1 MPNQPAKVI
10 DDVWITTSCNACFN
24 VCAIRVRRKDGKI
37 IDVKGD
43 PDVESSRGKICGKSK
58 SRIADIYNP
67 DRVLRPLKRT
77 NFEKGLGVD
86 PKWVEISWDEAMD
99 TVVKKLAEVKKH
111 DPREL
116 IVSTFDLCNIAI
128 SQSFGVAFGTPNY
141 EFYPVSCGNGLH
153 TVFFLTLGNLNAEI
167 DLERC
172 NYIMLWGSQLGHGI
186 NNNPIEAIRNMAD
199 ARRRGAKLVVVD
211 PICGHAAA
219 KADEWI
225 PIRPG
230 TDGALA
236 LGMIN
241 VMVNDLGICDEP
253 YLKFKTNAPYLVD
266 DSGHYVREDES
277 GKPMIWDAG
286 NEKAVAFDER
296 NIKNPALKGTFC
308 VGKTPCRPAFDVL
321 MADIK
326 MHYCLENVEKITTV
340 PKETIAR
347 IAREFGA
354 AARIGSTIEFCGET
368 LPHRPAT
375 LEFKRGITHHK
386 NGFFNCFSL
395 QLMNIMVGNL
405 NVPGGLMGTNPYGP
419 MGYWTMFAGK
429 DGMLTSDVYQKA
441 SGGRGSFGSFMSPYP
456 PNPVSPPTSLN
467 LRELLP
473 LSGFI
478 PGTGAFTIHDP
489 DKFHI
494 PYRPKAMIT
503 CRTNMVLSNNDP
515 RFQAD
520 MLKKLDFILSFAT
533 TIDETAEFADIILPE
548 AHDFEKYWFFPVNHA
563 AGFQKPGPGNWYF
576 QSIHPA
582 VDPPEGVRNWIDV
595 MMDIAERLGTLPEL
609 NAELNRMT
617 GLVMSEDLSLAPDKK
632 YSAKEIHDRGVAM
645 YAMLCGIGTKPE
657 LLTEEAPVVM
667 GPSKTPSESFPGAFC
682 DARVPIYLEHLIDV
696 GKEVERVTR
705 QIGMGWWDL
714 SHYDPIARW
723 RPCPAHEE
731 DDDEYDLFVVSSRLP
746 LHGQSIS
753 ANNPWVDDI
762 CRRNRLDYNILLNV
776 RTAREKN
783 IKDGDVVWIESKIAR
798 VKGKVR
804 LTGAVH
810 HETVGILGG
819 HLGQWAKGKTISRG
833 KGVHIN
839 SLVAHDWKMVGTLT
853 GQLDTC
859 ARVKVY
865 KA

>member
-1 MPNQPAKVI
+1 MTVNTSNAA
-10 DDVWITTSCNACFN
+10 DDAWIPTSCNACFN
-24 VCAIRVRRKDGKI
+24 VCAIRVHRKDGKI

-58 SRIADIYNP
+58 SRIADMSNP
-67 DRVLRPLKRT
+67 DRLLHPLKRT
-77 NFEKGLGVD
+77 NPEKGLGVD
-86 PKWVEISWDEAMD
+86 PKWVEISWGEALD
-99 TVVKKLAEVKKH
+99 TVVEKLAEVKRH

-116 IVSTFDLCNIAI
+116 IVSTFDLCNFAI

-141 EFYPVSCGNGLH
+141 EFFPVSCGNGLH

-172 NYIMLWGSQLGHGI
+172 NYIMLWGSQLGHGV
-186 NNNPIEAIRNMAD
+186 NNNPLEAIRHMAE

-219 KADEWI
+219 KADEWV

-241 VMVNDLGICDEP
+241 VMVNDLGIYDES
-253 YLKFKTNAPYLVD
+253 YLQFKTNAPYLVD
-266 DSGHYVREDES
+266 DSGHYVRDDS
-277 GKPMIWDAG
+277 SQKPLVWDNDKGA
-286 NEKAVAFDER
+286 AVAYDA
-296 NIKNPALKGTFC
+296 NAKAPALKGTFT
-308 VGKTPCRPAFDVL
+308 VGEKPCHPAFDIL
-321 MADIK
+321 MEDIK
-326 MHYCLENVEKITTV
+326 KNYPLEKVEEITTV

-347 IAREFGA
+347 IAKEFGEA
-354 AARIGSTIEFCGET
+354 AQIGSTIEFGGET
-368 LPHRPAT
+368 LPFRPAA

-405 NVPGGLMGTNPYGP
+405 NMPGGMVGTNPHGP
-419 MGYWTMFAGK
+419 MGYWSMFPGK
-429 DGMLTSDVYQKA
+429 DGLLTSDVYQKA
-441 SGGRGSFGSFMSPYP
+441 SGGRDSFACFMIPYP

-478 PGTGAFTIHDP
+478 PGTNAFTIHDP
-489 DKFHI
+489 EKFHI
-494 PYRPKAMIT
+494 PYTPRAMIIS
-503 CRTNMVLSNNDP
+503 RTNMVLSNNDP
-515 RFQAD
+515 KFQAE
-520 MLKKLDFILSFAT
+520 MLKKLEFILCFST
-533 TIDETAEFADIILPE
+533 TIDETTEFADIVLPE
-548 AHDFEKYWFFPVNHA
+548 AHDFERYWFFPANHA

-576 QSIHPA
+576 QGIQPV
-582 VDPPEGVRNWIDV
+582 VDPPDGVRNWLDV
-595 MMDIAERLGTLPEL
+595 MMDIAQRLDILPGL

-617 GLVMSEDLSLAPDKK
+617 GLVMNEELALSPDIK
-632 YSAKEIHDRGVAM
+632 YSAKEVHNREVAL
-645 YAMLCGIGTKPE
+645 YAMLCGIEATPE
-657 LLTEEAPVVM
+657 LLTEKTPVVM
-667 GPSKTPSESFPGAFC
+667 GPAKTPMESFAGAFG
-682 DARVPIYLEHLIDV
+682 DVRVPVYLEHLIGVKEDV
-696 GKEVERVTR
+696 ARVTR
-705 QIGMGWWDL
+705 EIGMDWWDL
-714 SHYDPIARW
+714 SHYDPVARW

-731 DDDEYDLFVVSSRLP
+731 DGGEFDLYVMSSRLP

-762 CRRNRLDYNILLNV
+762 CTRSRLDYNILLNT
-776 RTAREKN
+776 RTAKEKG
-783 IKDGDVVWIESKIAR
+783 IKDGDIIWVESKIAR

-804 LTGAVH
+804 VTGAVH

-819 HLGQWAKGKTISRG
+819 HMGQWAKGKTISRG
-833 KGVHIN
+833 KGIHIN
-839 SLVAHDWKMVGTLT
+839 SLVAHDWNMVGTLT

-865 KA
+865 KV